1 MSGERIAASMLEL
14 VGGSPLVYIDRLA
27 GRLPGRIAV
36 KLENLE
42 PLGSVKDR
50 IGRAIIEAA
59 ERDGSLRPGGTIIEA
74 TLGNTGIALAWV
86 GALKGY
92 AVILV
97 MPDTLSPERR
107 KILSALGAM
116 LELTPAGEGMAGA
129 VRRAKELAAAM
140 PGAFVA
146 RQFENPANAEAHRL
160 GTGEEIWRDT
170 DGAVDVLVAGVGS
183 GGSLCGA
190 GGRLKEWKPSLRL
203 VAVEPAESPLLEGGR
218 PAPHGITGIG
228 ANFVPP
234 LYDRRLVDE
243 LIHVYAAEAG
253 RTARALLRKEGIFCG
268 PSSGANVAAALAVA
282 SRPESEGKLIVTFAC
297 DTGERYLSTRLFDG
311 D

>member
-190 GGRLKEWKPSLRL
+190 GGRLKERKPSLRL